1 VRVRA
6 HTYVYDVALCGDTVK
21 NVALSL

>member
-1 VRVRA
+1 VCVRA